1 MQPAEITIRA
11 ANTGDA
17 AAIVAIYNH
26 YITNTAV
33 SFETEEIDAP
43 QMQNRISEVLQ
54 ANLPYL
60 VAEDSNGNITG
71 YAYATKWRARFAYR
85 FSVEISVYL
94 APGATG
100 AGIGSMLYRQLFS
113 QLKQRGIHAVI
124 AGIALP
130 NDASIALH
138 KKFAMTQVAEF
149 KQVGFK
155 FNQWLDVGY
164 WQVLL

>member
-1 MQPAEITIRA
+1 MQPAAIKIRV
-11 ANTGDA
+11 ANVGDA

-26 YITNTAV
+26 YITNTTV
-33 SFETEEIDAP
+33 SFETAEIDAP
-43 QMQNRISEVLQ
+43 QMQNRISDVLH

-94 APGATG
+94 VPAATG
-100 AGIGSMLYRQLFS
+100 AGIGSMLYQQLFA
-113 QLKQRGIHAVI
+113 QLKQSGIHAVI

-155 FNQWLDVGY
+155 FNQWLDVSY
-164 WQVLL
+164 WQLLL

>member
-1 MQPAEITIRA
+1 MQPAEIKIRV
-11 ANTGDA
+11 ANVGDA
-17 AAIVAIYNH
+17 ATIVAIYNH
-26 YITNTAV
+26 YITNTTV
-33 SFETEEIDAP
+33 SFETAEIDAP
-43 QMQNRISEVLQ
+43 QMQNRISDVLH

-94 APGATG
+94 APAATG
-100 AGIGSMLYRQLFS
+100 AGIGSMLYQQLFV
-113 QLKQRGIHAVI
+113 QLKQSGIHAVI

-138 KKFAMTQVAEF
+138 KKFGMTQVAEF

-155 FNQWLDVGY
+155 FNQWLDVSY
-164 WQVLL
+164 WQLLL